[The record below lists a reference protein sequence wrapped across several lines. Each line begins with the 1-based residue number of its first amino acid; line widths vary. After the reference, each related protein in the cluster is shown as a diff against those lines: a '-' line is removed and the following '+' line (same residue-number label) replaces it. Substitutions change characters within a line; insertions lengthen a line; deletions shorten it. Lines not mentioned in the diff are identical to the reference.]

1 LNAVDV
7 RYTPGEVYRRLLR
20 YAAPY
25 WPRYLLGVLGMA
37 MYSASQ
43 FYTVWCVKRI
53 SVGLHDQSSAV
64 LYQLPL
70 LVVLLFFLRGVGDYL
85 SNYYPGWVGRQIIKS
100 MRADLFT
107 HYLSL
112 PSSYY
117 DRESAGTML
126 TRLTYNI
133 ELVAEAVT
141 NSLTVMIRDS
151 VTILGLIGYL
161 FYVDWKL
168 ACAAVL
174 IAPAIAVL
182 VRSVNQRLRRYGT
195 RIQNSVGDVT
205 RVAKEALDAHRV
217 VKVFNAQQHLAN
229 ILNRANERNRLA
241 NMKLVSVRSSSN
253 PIVQFIASIG
263 LAGVLLVAAVRVD
276 SSEISFA
283 DLVIFVTALL
293 LVPDALKRLVSIAAP
308 LQQGIAAGASVFEVL
323 DLPTEPAGG
332 TRPISTV
339 RGAVEFRDVS
349 FAYTGTRNQV
359 LQSIN
364 LRVPAGATVAIVGRS
379 GSGKSTLVSLLPRFH
394 DPDSGTLLLDNVDVR
409 EYPLRDLRSQMSM
422 VSQEVVVFDDTIRN
436 NIIFGQANVAAG
448 AVEAAAYAAHVT
460 EFVEELP
467 QGLDTP
473 TGDRGMQLS
482 GGQRQ
487 RIAIARALL
496 RNTPILILDEATSAL
511 DTAAERHIQAALEEL
526 VKNRTTFIIAHRLST
541 IEHADIIVV
550 MNEGAIVET
559 GTHSELLARDGAYAQ
574 LHRLQ
579 FNV

>member
-1 LNAVDV
+1 LNAPDQ

-25 WPRYLLGVLGMA
+25 WPRYLLGVLGMV

-43 FYTVWCVKRI
+43 GYTLWCLKTI
-53 SVGLHDQSSAV
+53 SDGVRAANSSV
-64 LYQLPL
+64 LYKLPL
-70 LVVLLFFLRGVGDYL
+70 LVVVLFLVRGLGDYL
-85 SNYYPGWVGRQIIKS
+85 SNYYPGWVGRQVIKS
-100 MRADLFT
+100 MRADLFS
-107 HYLSL
+107 HYLML

-117 DRESAGTML
+117 DRESAGNML

-133 ELVAEAVT
+133 EMVAEAVT

-151 VTILGLIGYL
+151 ITILGLLGYM

-168 ACAAVL
+168 TLAALL
-174 IAPAIAVL
+174 IAPAIAGL

-195 RIQNSVGDVT
+195 RIQSSVGDVT

-217 VKVFNAQQHLAN
+217 VKVFNAQEHLAG
-229 ILNRANERNRLA
+229 ILNIANERNRSA

-276 SSEISFA
+276 SGEIAFP
-283 DLVIFVTALL
+283 DLVLFVAALL
-293 LVPDALKRLVSIAAP
+293 LVPDALKRLVGIAAP

-332 TRPISTV
+332 TRVLERV
-339 RGAVEFRDVS
+339 RGEVEFRDVS
-349 FAYTGTRNQV
+349 FAYQGTTTPV
-359 LQSIN
+359 LQNIN
-364 LRVPAGATVAIVGRS
+364 LRVKAGSTVAIVGRS
-379 GSGKSTLVSLLPRFH
+379 GSGKTTLVSLLPRFH
-394 DPDSGTLLLDNVDVR
+394 DPSSGTLLLDGVDVR
-409 EYPLRDLRSQMSM
+409 EYALRDLRSHMSM

-436 NIIFGQANVAAG
+436 NIIFGQADVPAG
-448 AVEAAAYAAHVT
+448 AVEAAAYAAHVS
-460 EFVEELP
+460 EFIADRP

-511 DTAAERHIQAALEEL
+511 DTAAERHIQAALDEL
-526 VKNRTTFIIAHRLST
+526 MRNRTTFIIAHRLST
-541 IEHADIIVV
+541 IEHADLIVV
-550 MNEGAIVET
+550 MNEGVIVEA
-559 GTHSELLARDGAYAQ
+559 GNHAELLAQDGAYAQ
-574 LHRLQ
+574 LHRLH
-579 FNV
+579 FSD